1 MSQAGSLIAGAGGGR
16 EGDVVRMEV
25 GEVGEAV
32 MGDGLE
38 AGLGAILG
46 IVRRL
51 WDTADCGML
60 RAVGACGVGTG
71 EVTIGGWRYIYVY
84 ISGWVGGSDRQR

>member
-1 MSQAGSLIAGAGGGR
+1 MSQAGSLIAGAGAGGGGR
-16 EGDVVRMEV
+16 EGDVVRM
-25 GEVGEAV
+25 EVGEAV

-51 WDTADCGML
+51 WNAADCGVL
-60 RAVGACGVGTG
+60 RSRHRRSDDRGL
-71 EVTIGGWRYIYVY
+71 EIYICN
-84 ISGWVGGSDRQR
+84 I